1 MRLLPSSFR
10 ASRLS
15 PSSPPTG
22 PGWAHELKHDGYR
35 LQIHVRDDRVRLYT
49 INGADWSETLPADWL
64 RLIRSENIGPRTF
77 RDLVTYYGGV
87 RPALA
92 ALPGLARR
100 GGSPRPPY
108 ICSREEA
115 ERELKAA
122 RAIGVEYLMLGE
134 AEYPSRLQMI
144 DDPPPVVALRGK
156 LAVFDSAAD
165 RDCRLAERLGGRR
178 EIRRTHRA

>member
-1 MRLLPSSFR
+1 MSEPVHLNDEERL
-10 ASRLS
+10 
-15 PSSPPTG
+15 
-22 PGWAHELKHDGYR
+22 
-35 LQIHVRDDRVRLYT
+35 
-49 INGADWSETLPADWL
+49 DWL

-100 GGSPRPPY
+100 GGSTAPAD

-134 AEYPSRLQMI
+134 AEYPSRL
-144 DDPPPVVALRGK
+144 K
-156 LAVFDSAAD
+156 
-165 RDCRLAERLGGRR
+165 
-178 EIRRTHRA
+178 

>member
-1 MRLLPSSFR
+1 MSEPGHLNDEERL
-10 ASRLS
+10 
-15 PSSPPTG
+15 
-22 PGWAHELKHDGYR
+22 
-35 LQIHVRDDRVRLYT
+35 
-49 INGADWSETLPADWL
+49 DWL

-108 ICSREEA
+108 ICSREEV

-122 RAIGVEYLMLGE
+122 RAAGVEYLMLGE
-134 AEYPSRLQMI
+134 PRYPSLLQMI

-156 LAVFDSAAD
+156 LDVLTKPLIAIVGSRNASAAGVKF
-165 RDCRLAERLGGRR
+165 AER
-178 EIRRTHRA
+178 IRA